1 MAKVNQYPLRILRQ
15 GWDADTGSLFSDKQR
30 GPEALCCQIIYY
42 EGLTVSLEE
51 VTASTI
57 DIILLIT
64 RERDGIGEKC
74 LIRKL
79 FSI

>member
-1 MAKVNQYPLRILRQ
+1 MLILVPYLVINRE
-15 GWDADTGSLFSDKQR
+15 DRK
-30 GPEALCCQIIYY
+30 LCCQIMYY

-51 VTASTI
+51 VTASTT

-74 LIRKL
+74 LTRKL
-79 FSI
+79 NFFFF